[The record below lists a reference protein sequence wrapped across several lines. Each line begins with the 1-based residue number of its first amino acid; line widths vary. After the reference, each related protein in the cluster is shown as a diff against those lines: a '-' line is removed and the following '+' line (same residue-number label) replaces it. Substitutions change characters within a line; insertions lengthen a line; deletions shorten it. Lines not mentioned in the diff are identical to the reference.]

1 MDDPLTIPAL
11 RALRRILRA
20 SDLSSRQLATTTGLT
35 PSQLLLMQEI
45 VDRGASTP
53 TQLAAS
59 LRFSQATVTNICDRL
74 EKAGLVARNRDV
86 DDRRRIHLTA
96 TEAGKAVA
104 EAAPNLLQTRFVENY
119 AALPQWEQAMILAG
133 LEKLAE
139 VLGVAASDAAP
150 LLDAGAIAR

>member
-74 EKAGLVARNRDV
+74 ENAGLVARNRDV

-96 TEAGKAVA
+96 TDAGKAAA

-119 AALPQWEQAMILAG
+119 SALPQWEQAMILAG
-133 LEKLAE
+133 LERLAE
-139 VLGVAASDAAP
+139 VLGVAANDADP